1 MKAFRYERAKTVEAA
16 IAATQDG
23 GAVLKAN
30 GLDLLDRLKERVD
43 EPDRIVTLV
52 DVAGLD
58 KIEKLEDGAIR
69 IGAMATLADIAASPL
84 LVARPELRKS
94 LVKAAEEAASPQLRN
109 RATVGGNLCQHT
121 RCGYYRLKTFD
132 CYKRG
137 VGSCPVRVAGAVQET
152 AGIFANDP
160 CACAHPS
167 SLAPVFGALG
177 ASLVVRGKG
186 GERRIA
192 VGELYTTPVF
202 GKASDTTLAPGDV
215 ITAVEIAFQHPGR
228 AAYYEVRQRASY
240 DWALV
245 SCAVAFDGGESNVK
259 SNAGIWLGSVAPTP
273 IRAEAAEKY
282 LIGKQ
287 FSEAIAV
294 ATAEAA
300 ALGATPLA
308 GNAYKV
314 DLVKVAVHR
323 ALMAAW
329 ERS

>member
-16 IAATQDG
+16 VSASADAT
-23 GAVLKAN
+23 AILKAN
-30 GLDLLDRLKERVD
+30 GLDLLDRLKERVN
-43 EPDRIVTLV
+43 EPDRIVTLI
-52 DVAGLD
+52 DVPGLD
-58 KIEKLEDGAIR
+58 KIEPLEGGGIR
-69 IGAMATLADIAASPL
+69 IGAMATLADVAASPL
-84 LVARPELRKS
+84 LAQRGAWKKS
-94 LVKAAEEAASPQLRN
+94 IAKAAEEAASPQLRN

-121 RCGYYRLKTFD
+121 RCGYYRVKTFD
-132 CYKRG
+132 CVKRG
-137 VGSCPVRVAGAVQET
+137 GGCPVRAAGGVQET
-152 AGIFANDP
+152 AGIFGNDL
-160 CACAHPS
+160 CASAHPS

-177 ASLVVRGKG
+177 AQVVVRGKG
-186 GERRIA
+186 GERRMSI
-192 VGELYTTPVF
+192 GELYTAPVL

-215 ITAVEIAFQHPGR
+215 IVAVEVAWDPVR
-228 AAYYEVRQRASY
+228 AAYYEVRQRAAF

-259 SNAGIWLGSVAPTP
+259 PNAGIWLGSVAPTP
-273 IRAEAAEKY
+273 IRALAAEKY

-287 FSEAIAV
+287 FSEAIAI

-314 DLVKVAVHR
+314 GLVKVAVHR

-329 ERS
+329 ERR